1 MKVDCYKEKS
11 AWCWNFNSITLSFH
25 RSLWTNRNYKKTTN
39 SFLKIY
45 KFYKISFLFLCMAWY
60 LRILWDFE
68 IYFCKIYICSA
79 YAICAYLKT
88 YSQLVPRLVTV
99 ALLFGKINKHFKSDS
114 YDLLKTCLLESNLKK
129 IPSSS
134 RNELSNYIC
143 AAIIRYATALWLWV
157 GNHSYI
163 T

>member
-1 MKVDCYKEKS
+1 MLIFQVHYLFFSPYFTNEPD
-11 AWCWNFNSITLSFH
+11 
-25 RSLWTNRNYKKTTN
+25 LWKKTLQIH
-39 SFLKIY
+39 FLRYVNLTK
-45 KFYKISFLFLCMAWY
+45 FLFIFFVSLC
-60 LRILWDFE
+60 IVWDFE
-68 IYFCKIYICSA
+68 ISFCKIYICSA

>member
-1 MKVDCYKEKS
+1 MRKNLHNVEISVPLPRLFTVVCKRTQTIK
-11 AWCWNFNSITLSFH
+11 NPTNSILRIHKF
-25 RSLWTNRNYKKTTN
+25 N
-39 SFLKIY
+39 KIP
-45 KFYKISFLFLCMAWY
+45 FYFLC
-60 LRILWDFE
+60 IIWDFE
-68 IYFCKIYICSA
+68 ISFCKIYICSA

-88 YSQLVPRLVTV
+88 YSQLVSRLVTV

-134 RNELSNYIC
+134 INELSNYIC

>member
-1 MKVDCYKEKS
+1 MYGFVFMS
-11 AWCWNFNSITLSFH
+11 H
-25 RSLWTNRNYKKTTN
+25 
-39 SFLKIY
+39 
-45 KFYKISFLFLCMAWY
+45 
-60 LRILWDFE
+60 LRFW

-99 ALLFGKINKHFKSDS
+99 ALLFGKINKHFKTDS

-143 AAIIRYATALWLWV
+143 TVIIRYATALWPFMYKLRMHCT
-157 GNHSYI
+157 GELEMLERSLIKIFLCRLEGI
-163 T
+163 TICLKLRTRQQQKQLLDYEASNSLKT